1 MKKLFTIA
9 LILIGQLTFA
19 QVNTNQPTIIVV
31 PHTFKGQDI
40 RETIEGEN
48 GFNIRTVLARM
59 KEAFDSRGFT
69 TYDFISTVKRM
80 ETLNLFN
87 SQTQTGYKEE
97 IAKNSGA
104 DIYIDVE
111 LVVDRSEPNGTE
123 LKLIIEAVETATGRS
138 LSNKIAASGRYHTN
152 DINKLVLLAIDKTKD
167 DFMNTLQAKFSDIVN
182 NGRSIIIEFRLAQ
195 GSKINFNSEVGK
207 DGDLLS
213 EAIMDFM
220 AANSFKNHNKKSVS
234 TAKLLIYE
242 DVRIPIRQQ
251 NGQNY
256 PIDEFGRVL
265 RKFLRNLHLNPT
277 IEYPRGQIVVTIN

>member
-138 LSNKIAASGRYHTN
+138 LSNKIAASG
-152 DINKLVLLAIDKTKD
+152 DITP
-167 DFMNTLQAKFSDIVN
+167 MT
-182 NGRSIIIEFRLAQ
+182 SI
-195 GSKINFNSEVGK
+195 N
-207 DGDLLS
+207 
-213 EAIMDFM
+213 
-220 AANSFKNHNKKSVS
+220 
-234 TAKLLIYE
+234 
-242 DVRIPIRQQ
+242 
-251 NGQNY
+251 
-256 PIDEFGRVL
+256 
-265 RKFLRNLHLNPT
+265 
-277 IEYPRGQIVVTIN
+277 